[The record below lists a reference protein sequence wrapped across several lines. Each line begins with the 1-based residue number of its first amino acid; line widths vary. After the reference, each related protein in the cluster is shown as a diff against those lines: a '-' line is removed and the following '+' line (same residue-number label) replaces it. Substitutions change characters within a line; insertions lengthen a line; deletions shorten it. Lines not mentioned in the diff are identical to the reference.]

1 MGMRIEWNMWYRCV
15 TSMCLNICL
24 KLFLWWWMIWA
35 EIWTILS
42 SWLHFCRAWFHKLAY
57 IMTRTCVAFIS
68 GVSHD
73 GNGLCHTIESLKIYL
88 CPSMKQLS
96 NVSLCVTRWDT
107 QRKSVMYGQR
117 WQKRQVDTQTM
128 ALKHVAVHANLE
140 LFLFS
145 PHSQFV
151 VVH

>member
-1 MGMRIEWNMWYRCV
+1 MMEMAYVIQ
-15 TSMCLNICL
+15 
-24 KLFLWWWMIWA
+24 
-35 EIWTILS
+35 LS
-42 SWLHFCRAWFHKLAY
+42 LSR
-57 IMTRTCVAFIS
+57 
-68 GVSHD
+68 
-73 GNGLCHTIESLKIYL
+73 YL